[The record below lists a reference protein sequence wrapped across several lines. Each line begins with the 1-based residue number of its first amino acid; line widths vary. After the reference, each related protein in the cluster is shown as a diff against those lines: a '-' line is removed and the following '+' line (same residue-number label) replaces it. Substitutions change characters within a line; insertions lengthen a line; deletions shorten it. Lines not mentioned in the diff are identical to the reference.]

1 MTVKQ
6 LIQKLQKLP
15 EDTIVCIPNESLYV
29 DGIYRATETDF
40 WDEDGFV
47 VIESDY
53 EKKEREAWA

>member
-15 EDTIVCIPNESLYV
+15 EDAIVCIPNNSLYV

-47 VIESDY
+47 VIDSDH
-53 EKKEREAWA
+53 KRKEWEE